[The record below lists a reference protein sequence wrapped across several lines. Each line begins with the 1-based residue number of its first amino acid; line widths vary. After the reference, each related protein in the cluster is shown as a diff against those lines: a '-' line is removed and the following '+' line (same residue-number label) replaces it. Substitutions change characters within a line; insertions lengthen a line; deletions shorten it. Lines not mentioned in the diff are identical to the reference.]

1 LPNSYSMD
9 KRCFKV
15 ARRDIAYLHFIFESY
30 EGLATLSTIDSKN
43 GIVQLSIPQWFAADV
58 NDLLQSLKTEITLTE
73 IPFPEGFTDL
83 WQQHPQQEKDVNAR

>member
-1 LPNSYSMD
+1 MPSLHSLI

-30 EGLATLSTIDSKN
+30 EGLATLSTIDRKN
-43 GIVQLSIPQWFAADV
+43 GIVQLSIPHCFEGEV
-58 NDLLQSLKTEITLTE
+58 NNLLQSLKTEITITE

-83 WQQHPQQEKDVNAR
+83 WQLQPNQEKDVNA